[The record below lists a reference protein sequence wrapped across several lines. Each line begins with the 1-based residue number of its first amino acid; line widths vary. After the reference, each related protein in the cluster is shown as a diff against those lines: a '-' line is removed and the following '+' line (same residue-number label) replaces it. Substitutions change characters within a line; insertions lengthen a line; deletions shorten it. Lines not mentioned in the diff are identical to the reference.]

1 MPSEGGHTLI
11 QSEPQH
17 LTASLSPPVGS
28 ALSSPVTK
36 FGSGS
41 AKAISKPHVLIVN
54 ENPRV
59 LEGLTKGIQKLG
71 FPHTIA
77 VQTDEKAVLATGKKD
92 INFNCIICAY
102 ETDNINGISFLKMMR
117 RKDRYADTP
126 FFLTDPAFTTIKVL
140 KAGHSGVTGL
150 LVMPCTLKTLQEKI
164 TTLDKP
170 KELVVDN
177 AEKQIQKGSTLI
189 NDGKYGEAID
199 EFKSMVNQRDNPEYY
214 YNIGYIKSI
223 EGKHPEAIVAFRKAT
238 QLDRLFAK
246 AYEEMGRAYRAIGD
260 HQKADECMNYAAQI
274 HLDRDND
281 AQAEDIL
288 NEILSLGSDSLNVFN
303 SLGVIYR
310 KRGDHKT
317 ALTHY
322 TKALRVHPDEPNIY
336 YNMGRIYLDMK
347 NTDKARE
354 LFQKALEIDSS
365 FKEARQVIKA
375 IDLGVI

>member
-1 MPSEGGHTLI
+1 MTE
-11 QSEPQH
+11 
-17 LTASLSPPVGS
+17 
-28 ALSSPVTK
+28 
-36 FGSGS
+36 SGS
-41 AKAISKPHVLIVN
+41 ERPHILIVN
-54 ENPRV
+54 EDPRM
-59 LEGLTKGIQKLG
+59 LTGLTKGIHKLG
-71 FPHTIA
+71 FVNTIS
-77 VQTDEKAVLATGKKD
+77 VQTDEKAVIATGKRD
-92 INFNCIICAY
+92 ISCIICAY
-102 ETDNINGISFLKMMR
+102 ETDNINGISFLKMT
-117 RKDRYADTP
+117 RKKEKYADTP

-140 KAGHSGVTGL
+140 KAGHAGVTGL

-164 TTLDKP
+164 TTTLDKP
-170 KELVVDN
+170 KEVVVDS
-177 AEKQIQKGSTLI
+177 AEKQIHKGSTLLKE
-189 NDGKYGEAID
+189 GKYDQAID
-199 EFKSMVNQRDNPEYY
+199 EFKSMVNQRENPEYY

-223 EGKHPEAIVAFRKAT
+223 QGKHSEAIVAFRKAT

-246 AYEEMGRAYRAIGD
+246 AYEEMGRAYRALGD
-260 HQKADECMNYAAQI
+260 HEKADECMNHAAQI
-274 HLDRDND
+274 HLERDND

-310 KRGDHKT
+310 RRGDHKT

-336 YNMGRIYLDMK
+336 YNIGRIYLDMK

-365 FKEARQVIKA
+365 FKEAKQVIKA